1 MKKNLLLFLSASTSL
16 LAESGQL
23 EIEIPRLDVAEY
35 HRPYVAVWVQ
45 DAGNQHV
52 MDIEVWYQQDKKSAK
67 EGQGTKWLK
76 DIRKWWRMSG
86 RELDFPVDGLSN
98 PTKPP
103 GKHSILLNEK
113 LSKLPALEE
122 GNYQLF
128 VEAAREVGG
137 REILSIPFKWDG
149 KNLQVIEESTVK
161 GSDEITSIT
170 LK

>member
-52 MDIEVWYQQDKKSAK
+52 MDIEVWYQQNKKSAK

-86 RELDFPVDGLSN
+86 RELDFPVDGLSS

-103 GKHSILLNEK
+103 GKHSISLK
-113 LSKLPALEE
+113 QKFAKLPPLKD
-122 GNYQLF
+122 GTYQLF

-149 KNLQVIEESTVK
+149 ENIQLVEESAVK
-161 GSDEITSIT
+161 GSKEITSIT